1 MMADRTSRGWRIGT
15 LALGLLLAGS
25 VLAGQEPAKPK
36 TGKHA
41 EPPKI
46 PAMLA
51 KSGDVDKIEMIN
63 KRIAEKWQENKLKP
77 SERASD
83 YEFIR
88 RASLDIIGRIAKPEE
103 IEVFLKDPPDTRRAL
118 LIDRLLSQKDNGHV
132 EFARNLANLWT
143 VLLMTRT
150 GSIED
155 GTRVYHEQMQVW
167 LEDAFAA
174 NKSWREIVTDLLTAS
189 GKTNENGAV
198 NYILANL
205 GEPNP
210 RGSQE
215 GRYNMVPLT
224 SRTTR
229 LFLGIQTQ
237 CTQCHDHP
245 FNPGK
250 QDAFWGIN
258 AFFRQVEPK
267 NMNAMM
273 MRGKE
278 VVREVEDDMA
288 LNSSGIIS
296 FENRKGLVRA
306 TRPRFFDQGK
316 IVNPTVN
323 RRQALAQYVTGSPY
337 FAKAFVN
344 RTWQHFFGRGFTNPV
359 DDFGDHNEPS
369 HPELL
374 DELAKE
380 FTHYG
385 FDVKRLVR
393 WICNSEAYN
402 LSAVANKTNESSET
416 EPYFSRML
424 LKAMTP
430 EQLFE
435 SLAVA
440 TRAELFAG
448 EKRREL
454 RQNWLKSLTVSFGD
468 DEGNEA
474 SFNGTVV
481 QALLM
486 MNGKDLNDAIS
497 ARASIPTVAVLGRRS
512 PARIIEY
519 FYLATL
525 NRPPTGKEATRIL
538 DILRSAPVKSK
549 DPLKVWQDV
558 FWALLNSN
566 EFILNH

>member
-1 MMADRTSRGWRIGT
+1 MMAYQSWRAGRAWS
-15 LALGLLLAGS
+15 LSFALVLAGS
-25 VLAGQEPAKPK
+25 AFAGQEPAKSKSNKPV
-36 TGKHA
+36 
-41 EPPKI
+41 ESPKI
-46 PAMLA
+46 PALLV
-51 KSGDVDKIEMIN
+51 KTGDADKIEMIN
-63 KRIAEKWQENKLKP
+63 KRLAEKWRENKLKP

-88 RASLDIIGRIAKPEE
+88 RVTLDIIGRIAKTEE
-103 IEVFLKDPPDTRRAL
+103 IDVFFKDPPETRRAL
-118 LIDRLLSQKDNGHV
+118 LIERLLSQKDNGHV
-132 EFARNLANLWT
+132 EYARNFSNIWT
-143 VLLMTRT
+143 VMLMTRT

-155 GTRVYHEQMQVW
+155 GTRVYHEQMQTW
-167 LEDAFAA
+167 LEDAFAGD
-174 NKSWREIVTDLLTAS
+174 KSWKEIVTDLLTAS

-198 NYILANL
+198 NYVLANL
-205 GEPNP
+205 GEPIPN
-210 RGSQE
+210 GSQE

-245 FNPGK
+245 FNTGK
-250 QDAFWGIN
+250 QEAFWGIN

-278 VVREVEDDMA
+278 VVREVEDDIA
-288 LNSSGIIS
+288 LNSTGIIS
-296 FENRKGLVRA
+296 FENRKGLVKA

-316 IVNPTVN
+316 IANSTVN
-323 RRQALAQYVTGSPY
+323 RRQMLAQYVTGSPY
-337 FAKAFVN
+337 FSKAFVN
-344 RTWQHFFGRGFTNPV
+344 RLWQHFFGRGFTNPV

-369 HPELL
+369 NPELL
-374 DELAKE
+374 DDLSKE
-380 FTHYG
+380 FAHYG
-385 FDVKRLVR
+385 YDVKRLIR
-393 WICNSEAYN
+393 WICNSEAYS
-402 LSAVANKTNESSET
+402 LSCVANKTNESSET
-416 EPYFSRML
+416 EPFFSRML

-454 RQNWLKSLTVSFGD
+454 RRNWLRSLTVSFGD

-486 MNGKDLNDAIS
+486 MNGKDLNDAVS
-497 ARASIPTVAVLGRRS
+497 SKASIPTIAVLGHR
-512 PARIIEY
+512 PAPRIIEY
-519 FYLATL
+519 FYLSTL
-525 NRPPTGKEATRIL
+525 NRPPTGRETQKIL
-538 DILRSAPVKSK
+538 DILRTAPVKAK
-549 DPLKVWQDV
+549 DPLRVWQDV